1 MDKIIIKGRG
11 AYEGVMEGE
20 ALVLPDSVQGWA
32 GLDER
37 IGIIIEEANSK
48 CGAYIGGKI
57 LILPCA
63 KGSNGWAS
71 HFYSASVAGH
81 KPTAWVIEK
90 LDSRCAACIVELG
103 IPAVVETEVEACK
116 IIRDGDLIR
125 VDGNTGTVE
134 ILKRADET

>member
-1 MDKIIIKGRG
+1 MEKTVLNGRG
-11 AYEGVMEGE
+11 AYNGVAEGE

-32 GLDER
+32 GLDEKT
-37 IGIIIEEANSK
+37 GIIIEEANSK

-71 HFYSASVAGH
+71 HFYSAKVAGH
-81 KPTAWVIEK
+81 VPTAWVIQK

-103 IPAVVETEVEACK
+103 IPAVVETEENPFEY
-116 IIRDGDLIR
+116 IHDGDWIR
-125 VDGNTGTVE
+125 VDGTNGTVE
-134 ILKRADET
+134 ILKRAEK